1 MAEDTVDQRL
11 ERIEAAIAAMRGE
24 MAGFAK
30 GADITLL
37 QRRVEQGIAE
47 SRAVRTDLRLL
58 TGMVTSMLSA
68 VQAIADHQIQL
79 ADRVS
84 ALETPPEAP

>member
-1 MAEDTVDQRL
+1 
-11 ERIEAAIAAMRGE
+11 
-24 MAGFAK
+24 
-30 GADITLL
+30 
-37 QRRVEQGIAE
+37 
-47 SRAVRTDLRLL
+47 VRTDLRLL

>member
-1 MAEDTVDQRL
+1 L
-11 ERIEAAIAAMRGE
+11 PHS
-24 MAGFAK
+24 
-30 GADITLL
+30 
-37 QRRVEQGIAE
+37 RRVEQGIAE

-79 ADRVS
+79 ADRVT
-84 ALETPPEAP
+84 ALETPPEPP